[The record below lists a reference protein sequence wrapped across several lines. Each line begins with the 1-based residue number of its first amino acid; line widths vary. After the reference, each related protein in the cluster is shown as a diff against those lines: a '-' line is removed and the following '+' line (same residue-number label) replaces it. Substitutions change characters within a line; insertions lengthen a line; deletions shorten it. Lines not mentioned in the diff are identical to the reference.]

1 MAIVS
6 IVSTEFHRDGVITNS
21 TRPSRV
27 LLNLSDLT
35 AMKAFKNEVW
45 WWVRTVRTMV
55 RTVLHFGQNRIGET
69 LR

>member
-1 MAIVS
+1 MDFTFAKRSLISEPNLGEPEMAIVP

-35 AMKAFKNEVW
+35 AIKAFKNEVW
-45 WWVRTVRTMV
+45 W
-55 RTVLHFGQNRIGET
+55 
-69 LR
+69 